1 MDKMVTLFQVESSRI
16 HDIELT
22 PGSSVGTL
30 RGILHEAGYDVIE
43 AEATVNRYAE
53 QDKLIGRNEGY
64 VLKPGDTV
72 EFATKKLELPAT
84 KQALQEEAEKAKA
97 AAEQAAKEACEK
109 AQAEQ
114 ARHTYIQSGLPCGC
128 HACQGGCGDGNITI
142 AEGRISIERTP
153 NGIVITVR

>member
-30 RGILHEAGYDVIE
+30 RGILHQAGYDVVE

-84 KQALQEEAEKAKA
+84 KQALEEEARQAEE
-97 AAEQAAKEACEK
+97 AAEQAAKEAQEAARQA
-109 AQAEQ
+109 AQDVLAD
-114 ARHTYIQSGLPCGC
+114 RPHGC
-128 HACQGGCGDGNITI
+128 HACQGGCGNGGITL

>member
-30 RGILHEAGYDVIE
+30 RGILHQAGYDVVE

-64 VLKPGDTV
+64 VLQPGDTV

-84 KQALQEEAEKAKA
+84 KQALEEEARQAKE
-97 AAEQAAKEACEK
+97 AAEQAAKEAQEAARQA
-109 AQAEQ
+109 AQDALSD
-114 ARHTYIQSGLPCGC
+114 RPHGC
-128 HACQGGCGDGNITI
+128 HTCQGGCGNGGITL